1 MAMDALQIP
10 TEERNGYLNILK
22 KGENKMSKMKIAAIQ
37 MPTVTAKKE
46 NVRTVKT

>member
-22 KGENKMSKMKIAAIQ
+22 GENKMSKMKIAAIQ
-37 MPTVTAKKE
+37 MPTVIDKME
-46 NVRTVKT
+46 NVKTVKK